1 MDIKPDSFEKLGVFY
16 LGREYDLDRGQP
28 RDKLLL
34 YDSKDL
40 LTHAV
45 CVGMTGSGK
54 TGLCLTLLEEAAI
67 DGIPAIVIDPK
78 GDLTN
83 LLLTFP
89 QLRPEDFQ
97 PWVHEDDARRQ
108 NVSTEEFAK
117 QQAELWKKG
126 LAEWGQDGDRIA
138 RLRAAADFA
147 IYTPGSSAGRRVS
160 VLQAFAAPAQSIRD
174 DADLLRERVNAT
186 VTGLLTLVG
195 LTVDPLTGREHILL
209 ATILETAWRAGR
221 NLDLSALIEQ
231 TQKPPVTKI
240 GVVDLESF
248 FPAKERFALAMKLNN
263 LLSAP
268 GFAAWLE
275 GEPLD
280 VGALLHSSTG
290 KPRVSI
296 FSIAHLDDSQRMFFV
311 ALLLNEM
318 LSWMRTQSGATSL
331 RAMLFMDE
339 IFGYFPPVA
348 NPPTKLPLL
357 TLLKQARAFG
367 LGIVLATQ
375 NPVDLDYKGLAN
387 AGTWFLGRLQT
398 ERDKA
403 RVIEGLQGAAASA
416 GAQFDKQAIMQML
429 SGLKNRIFL
438 MNNVH
443 EDAPVV
449 FQARWAMS
457 YLCGPLARDQIKRLC
472 DEQQP
477 AASAGGSNN
486 VHAASGAAA
495 GSSSSASVNSAS
507 TATSTSSATDVGDL
521 SLQPPLVP
529 PQIPQ
534 FFVPLRGTSPAGA
547 KLVYQPAV
555 LGLATVHYTD
565 KKLAI
570 DAQRPICWLANFHAT
585 TGAIDWTTAAPAQL
599 TDDDLEKQPAGQSLF
614 ASLPAEG
621 SNAKAVTGWQKAFA
635 DAVYRLA
642 KLDLMK
648 SAALDEVSKPEESE
662 RDFRIRLQQA
672 AREQRDALLAK
683 LREKYAPKQAQL
695 EDRIRKAEQKVSR
708 EKSEARAEGW
718 QTVISFGATLL
729 DMVLGRK
736 RLSATTVRKAQ
747 TAARGVG
754 RSMKQSADVT
764 EAEESVESLQAQQ
777 AQLEQEVQA
786 ETAAAQTKLD
796 PLTET
801 FEVVSLRP
809 KKVDIAVR
817 LTALAWLPQW
827 QDASGTNKPGWQ

>member
-1 MDIKPDSFEKLGVFY
+1 M
-16 LGREYDLDRGQP
+16 
-28 RDKLLL
+28 
-34 YDSKDL
+34 
-40 LTHAV
+40 
-45 CVGMTGSGK
+45 
-54 TGLCLTLLEEAAI
+54 
-67 DGIPAIVIDPK
+67 
-78 GDLTN
+78 
-83 LLLTFP
+83 
-89 QLRPEDFQ
+89 
-97 PWVHEDDARRQ
+97 HEDDARRQ
-108 NVSTEEFAK
+108 NLSIEELAK
-117 QQAELWKKG
+117 QQAELWKRG

-138 RLRAAADFA
+138 DARRRRLRHLHA
-147 IYTPGSSAGRRVS
+147 RLERRKRVS
-160 VLQAFAAPAQSIRD
+160 VLQAFAAPAPSIRD
-174 DADLLRERVNAT
+174 DADLLRERVNST

-195 LTVDPLTGREHILL
+195 LDVDPLTSREHILL
-209 ATILETAWRAGR
+209 ATILETAWRRGR

-231 TQKPPVTKI
+231 TQKPPVAKI
-240 GVVDLESF
+240 GVVDIESF
-248 FPAKERFALAMKLNN
+248 FPAKDRFALAMKLNN

-280 VGALLHSSTG
+280 VGALLHSPAG
-290 KPRVSI
+290 KPRITI

-311 ALLLNEM
+311 SLLLNET

-331 RAMLFMDE
+331 RAMLYMDE

-348 NPPTKLPLL
+348 NPPSKLPLL

-416 GAQFDKQAIMQML
+416 GAQFDKQAITHLL
-429 SGLKNRIFL
+429 SGLKNRVFL

-457 YLCGPLARDQIKRLC
+457 YLCGPLARDQIKKLC
-472 DEQQP
+472 DAQP
-477 AASAGGSNN
+477 GAATTQDRSAGAAVVASANP
-486 VHAASGAAA
+486 VASAT
-495 GSSSSASVNSAS
+495 ASVTAADTAS
-507 TATSTSSATDVGDL
+507 SNLTT
-521 SLQPPLVP
+521 QPPLVP
-529 PQIPQ
+529 PQIAQ
-534 FFVPLRGTSPAGA
+534 YFVPLRGALPAGA
-547 KLVYQPAV
+547 KLVYQPTV
-555 LGLATVHYTD
+555 LGLATVHFSD
-565 KKLAI
+565 KKLAL
-570 DAQRPICWLANFHAT
+570 DAQRPVCWLASFHAT
-585 TGAIDWTTAAPAQL
+585 TGAIDWTTAQQAQL
-599 TDDDLEKQPAGQSLF
+599 TDDDLEKQPAEQASY

-621 SNAKAVTGWQKAFA
+621 SNAKSVTTWQKAFA
-635 DAVYRLA
+635 DAVYRLS

-648 SAALDEVSKPEESE
+648 SAALDEVSKPDESE

-672 AREQRDALLAK
+672 GREQRDALLEK

-695 EDRIRKAEQKVSR
+695 EERIRRAQQKVAR

-718 QTVISFGATLL
+718 QTVISFGATIL
-729 DMVLGRK
+729 DAVLGRR

-747 TAARGVG
+747 SAARGVG
-754 RSMKQSADVT
+754 RTMKQSADVT

-777 AQLEQEVQA
+777 AQLEQELQA
-786 ETAAAQTKLD
+786 ETTAAQAKSD

-801 FEVVSLRP
+801 FEIVSLRP
-809 KKVDIAVR
+809 KKADIAVR

-827 QDASGTNKPGWQ
+827 QDGSGTSKPAWE

>member
-1 MDIKPDSFEKLGVFY
+1 MEIKPDAFEKLGVFY
-16 LGREYDLDRGQP
+16 LGREYDIDRGQP

-97 PWVHEDDARRQ
+97 PWVHEDDAWRQ
-108 NVSTEEFAK
+108 NLSVPEFAR

-126 LAEWGQDGDRIA
+126 LAEWGEDGDRIA
-138 RLRAAADFA
+138 RMRAAADFA
-147 IYTPGSSAGRRVS
+147 VYTPGSSTGRRVS
-160 VLQAFAAPAQSIRD
+160 VLQAFAAPTAAVRD
-174 DADLLRERVNAT
+174 DADLLRERVNST
-186 VTGLLTLVG
+186 VTGLLALIG
-195 LTVDPLTGREHILL
+195 LAVDPLTGREHILL
-209 ATILETAWRAGR
+209 ATILETAWRAGHD
-221 NLDLSALIEQ
+221 LDLSGLIEQ
-231 TQKPPVTKI
+231 IQKPPVAKI
-240 GVVDLESF
+240 GVVDIESF
-248 FPAKERFALAMKLNN
+248 FPAKDRFALAMKLNN

-280 VGALLHSSTG
+280 VGALLHSARG
-290 KPRVSI
+290 KPRISI

-311 ALLLNEM
+311 SLLLNET

-331 RAMLFMDE
+331 RALLYMDE
-339 IFGYFPPVA
+339 IFGYFPPIA
-348 NPPTKLPLL
+348 NPPSKLPLL

-416 GAQFDKQAIMQML
+416 GANLDKQAIANVL

-457 YLCGPLARDQIKRLC
+457 YLCGPLSRDQIKKLC
-472 DEQQP
+472 DTQP
-477 AASAGGSNN
+477 EARAEHISTTTGATGGLPTSA
-486 VHAASGAAA
+486 VESGEFTT
-495 GSSSSASVNSAS
+495 N
-507 TATSTSSATDVGDL
+507 
-521 SLQPPLVP
+521 PPLVP

-534 FFVPLRGTSPAGA
+534 FFVPLRGASRPARSWFTSRPCSAWQPSTSRTRSLRSMSSGRFAGWPAFIRRPAPSIGRRPNRRSSRTTTWKSSRPRKRCSRRFRPRARTPRRPPAG
-547 KLVYQPAV
+547 KRVLV
-555 LGLATVHYTD
+555 T
-565 KKLAI
+565 
-570 DAQRPICWLANFHAT
+570 
-585 TGAIDWTTAAPAQL
+585 
-599 TDDDLEKQPAGQSLF
+599 LF
-614 ASLPAEG
+614 
-621 SNAKAVTGWQKAFA
+621 
-635 DAVYRLA
+635 
-642 KLDLMK
+642 
-648 SAALDEVSKPEESE
+648 
-662 RDFRIRLQQA
+662 
-672 AREQRDALLAK
+672 
-683 LREKYAPKQAQL
+683 
-695 EDRIRKAEQKVSR
+695 
-708 EKSEARAEGW
+708 
-718 QTVISFGATLL
+718 
-729 DMVLGRK
+729 
-736 RLSATTVRKAQ
+736 
-747 TAARGVG
+747 
-754 RSMKQSADVT
+754 
-764 EAEESVESLQAQQ
+764 
-777 AQLEQEVQA
+777 
-786 ETAAAQTKLD
+786 
-796 PLTET
+796 
-801 FEVVSLRP
+801 
-809 KKVDIAVR
+809 IAWPSS
-817 LTALAWLPQW
+817 TC
-827 QDASGTNKPGWQ
+827 